1 MTKTFKHINDC
12 WNAIEDCETI
22 EEVRQVLGD
31 LPRKFGEWW
40 IDTVSEDG
48 IPCYEVTNQYWDDQ
62 YEEFCTDTRTLE
74 VPVDEED
81 L

>member
-22 EEVRQVLGD
+22 EEVRQVLD
-31 LPRKFGEWW
+31 NLPRKFGEWW
-40 IDTVSEDG
+40 IDTTSDDG
-48 IPCYEVTNQYWDDQ
+48 IPCYEVTNQYWDPQ
-62 YEEFCTDTRTLE
+62 YEEYYTDSRTLE